1 MRNFRMNLLAAVIG
15 ASICGVTTLP
25 VMAQAP
31 QGQAV
36 AATQSYIIEFDEDGL
51 FYSDVGRAQRQ
62 VPTGEARS
70 AGASATDA
78 GRIDVNAR
86 EARDYLL
93 QVQMQ
98 QQAHLAQIRG
108 AIGRSNLNVTHY
120 YNITLS
126 GISADLTEAEADAVA
141 RVPGVKAIYQTPQ
154 LKRDTFRG
162 PAFIGAPSLWNGSA
176 VPNGLGTRGQGQTLA
191 SLDGGTNSTHPSFAN
206 DASCG
211 FSIANPKLKSA
222 LDCTTASTPTGA
234 CNGPDP
240 EDDEGGHGVHTASTA
255 AGNVVTTTIDPTLPV
270 VAPYN
275 SISGV
280 APCAAI
286 RAYKMCDSTTCGGN
300 ATLAAIN
307 NFMAAGDVTAVNYSI
322 GPTAGGTSGTNPW
335 SNGSDKEFLAAVQS
349 GIFVAAS
356 AGNTSATLTTPGGRV
371 AHQGPWIMTV
381 ANSTQDEVMTA
392 GISATGPGTPPANTQ
407 GIYLVPGSTTT
418 ALTAPLIGDIATYP
432 PNIAGCTDA
441 VAADP
446 NRPDSGTPGGG
457 FPAGTF
463 TGKIALVKRGDCNFS
478 VKIDNAIA
486 AGAIGVV
493 IYNNVLNFGT
503 LSMDM
508 AAVTSPNAKAWFIE
522 GSFGRTLR
530 DFIASNA
537 PTAVPGRIDPVA
549 HGLRQGDVINSGSLR
564 GPSAGVT
571 DLTKPDITGPG
582 TDILAAVDPANDN
595 YGLMSGTSMSSP
607 HIAGAGMLMKAVH
620 PSWTPAEIKS
630 SMMLTAVSGFR
641 ENGTTPWTPDDVGS
655 GRVDLSKA
663 ARAGFVM
670 DVANYF
676 PSNTTRPSVADQRA
690 MNFSSMRNTA
700 CSKASGC
707 NWTRIV
713 RGVLPAGNWT
723 ASVTNPSPDIALSVS
738 PTTFSLA
745 NETIFANGFQ
755 SLSSPGA
762 SPTQTLTIT
771 AQPGAAA
778 PVSTT
783 TWWFGKVTFTEANN
797 LSPPLTMTVAI
808 KVAN

>member
-1 MRNFRMNLLAAVIG
+1 MNVLAAVIG
-15 ASICGVTTLP
+15 ASICSVTILP
-25 VMAQAP
+25 VMAQSP
-31 QGQAV
+31 QGATS
-36 AATQSYIIEFDEDGL
+36 AATKSYIIEFDEDGL
-51 FYSDVGRAQRQ
+51 FYSDVGMRQRK
-62 VPTGEARS
+62 VPVGEA
-70 AGASATDA
+70 AASATDA

-86 EARDYLL
+86 ESRDYLL

-98 QQAHLAQIRG
+98 QQTHLAQIRS
-108 AIGRSNLNVTHY
+108 AIGRSNLNITHY

-126 GISADLTEAEADAVA
+126 GISADLTEAEAEAVA
-141 RVPGVKAIYQTPQ
+141 KVAGIKTIYETPM

-162 PAFIGAPSLWNGSA
+162 PAFIGAPSIWNGSA

-211 FSIANPKLKSA
+211 FSIATPKLKSK

-234 CNGPDP
+234 CNGPNP
-240 EDDEGGHGVHTASTA
+240 EDIEDGHGVHTASTA
-255 AGNVVTTTIDPTLPV
+255 AGNVVTTAIDPTLPV
-270 VAPYN
+270 VAPYS

-286 RAYKMCDSTTCGGN
+286 RAYKMCDSTACGGN

-335 SNGSDKEFLAAVQS
+335 ATGSDKEFLAAVQS
-349 GIFVAAS
+349 GIVVAAS

-381 ANSTQDEVMTA
+381 AASSQDEVMTA

-407 GIYLVPGSTTT
+407 GIYLVPGSTT
-418 ALTAPLIGDIATYP
+418 APLTAQIVADIATYP
-432 PNIAGCTDA
+432 ANIEGCTDP
-441 VAADP
+441 VAANP
-446 NRPDSGTPGGG
+446 NVPDSGTPGGG

-463 TGKIALVKRGDCNFS
+463 TGKIALIQRGDCSFAI
-478 VKIDNAIA
+478 KIDNAIG
-486 AGAIGVV
+486 AGAVGVV
-493 IYNNVLNFGT
+493 IYNNIINFGT
-503 LSMDM
+503 VSMDM
-508 AAVTSPNAKAWFIE
+508 ATVTSPNAKAWFIE
-522 GSFGRTLR
+522 GPFGLALKN
-530 DFIASNA
+530 FIASSA
-537 PTAVPGRIDPVA
+537 PAAVPGRIDPVA
-549 HGLRQGDVINSGSLR
+549 YGLRQGDVLGSFSLR
-564 GPSAGVT
+564 GPTAGVT

-582 TDILAAVDPANDN
+582 VDILAAKDPGNNN

-607 HIAGAGMLMKAVH
+607 HLAGVGMLMKSVH

-630 SMMLTAVSGFR
+630 ALMLTAVSGFR
-641 ENGTTPWTPDDVGS
+641 ENGTTAWVPDDVGS
-655 GRVDLSKA
+655 GRVDLTKA

-676 PSNTTRPSVADQRA
+676 ASNTTRPSVTDQRA
-690 MNFSSMRNTA
+690 MNFASMRNTV

-723 ASVTNPSPDIALSVS
+723 ATVSNPSPDIALSVS
-738 PTTFSLA
+738 PSTFSLT

-755 SLSSPGA
+755 SVGTPGV

-771 AQPGAAA
+771 AQPGPAA
-778 PVSTT
+778 PVSTA

-797 LSPPLTMTVAI
+797 LSPPLTMTVSI

>member
-1 MRNFRMNLLAAVIG
+1 MRNFRMNMLAAVIG
-15 ASICGVTTLP
+15 ASICGVTIQP
-25 VMAQAP
+25 AMAQSP
-31 QGQAV
+31 QSATA
-36 AATQSYIIEFDEDGL
+36 AATKSYIIEFVEDGL
-51 FYSDVGRAQRQ
+51 FYSNVGKVQRK
-62 VPTGEARS
+62 VPVGEAV
-70 AGASATDA
+70 ATSATDA

-86 EARDYLL
+86 EARDYIL
-93 QVQMQ
+93 QVQQQ
-98 QQAHLAQIRG
+98 QQAHLSQIRG
-108 AIGRSNLNVTHY
+108 AIGRSNLNITHY

-126 GISADLTEAEADAVA
+126 GVSVDLTEAEAEAVA
-141 RVPGVKAIYQTPQ
+141 RVQGIKTIYETPQ

-162 PAFIGAPSLWNGSA
+162 PAFIGAPSIWNGSA
-176 VPNGLGTRGQGQTLA
+176 VPGGLGTRGQGQTLA

-211 FSIANPKLKSA
+211 FSIANPKLKSK
-222 LDCTTASTPTGA
+222 LDCTTASSPTGA
-234 CNGPDP
+234 CNGPNP
-240 EDDEGGHGVHTASTA
+240 EDIEDGHGVHTSSTA

-280 APCAAI
+280 APCAAV

-322 GPTAGGTSGTNPW
+322 GPTAGGTATTNPW

-349 GIFVAAS
+349 GVFVAAS

-371 AHQGPWIMTV
+371 AHQGPWVMTV

-407 GIYLVPGSTTT
+407 GIYLVPGSTT
-418 ALTAPLIGDIATYP
+418 APLAAQLIGNIATYP
-432 PNIAGCTDA
+432 ANIEGCTDA
-441 VAADP
+441 VAANP
-446 NRPDSGTPGGG
+446 AVSDSGTPGGG

-463 TGKIALVKRGDCNFS
+463 TGKIALIQRGDCNFS
-478 VKIDNAIA
+478 VKIDNAIG

-493 IYNNVLNFGT
+493 IYNNIINFGT
-503 LSMDM
+503 VSMDM
-508 AAVTSPNAKAWFIE
+508 TAVTSPNAKAWFIE
-522 GSFGRTLR
+522 GPFGLALKN
-530 DFIASNA
+530 FIASSS

-549 HGLRQGDVINSGSLR
+549 YGLRQGDVLAGGSLR
-564 GPSAGVT
+564 GPTAGVT
-571 DLTKPDITGPG
+571 DLTKPDITAPG
-582 TDILAAVDPANDN
+582 TDILAAKDPGNNN

-607 HIAGAGMLMKAVH
+607 HIAGVGMLMKAVH
-620 PSWTPAEIKS
+620 PDWTPAEIKS
-630 SMMLTAVSGFR
+630 ALMMTAVSGFR

-655 GRVDLSKA
+655 GRVDLTKA
-663 ARAGFVM
+663 ARAGFVL

-676 PSNTTRPSVADQRA
+676 PSNTTRPVVADQRA
-690 MNFSSMRNTA
+690 MNFASMRNTV
-700 CSKASGC
+700 CSKATGC

-713 RGVLPAGNWT
+713 RGVLPAGSWT
-723 ASVTNPSPDIALSVS
+723 ATVTNPSADIALSVVPS
-738 PTTFSLA
+738 TFSLTNDA
-745 NETIFANGFQ
+745 IFANSFEQ
-755 SLSSPGA
+755 VTLPGA
-762 SPTQTLTIT
+762 STQTLTIT
-771 AQPGAAA
+771 AQPGVAA

-783 TWWFGKVTFTEANN
+783 TWWFGKVTFTEATN

>member
-15 ASICGVTTLP
+15 ASVCGLTIQPAT
-25 VMAQAP
+25 AQAP
-31 QGQAV
+31 QSATA
-36 AATQSYIIEFDEDGL
+36 AATKSYIIEFDEAGL
-51 FYSDVGRAQRQ
+51 FYSDVGMRQRKVPLDRA
-62 VPTGEARS
+62 EA
-70 AGASATDA
+70 ASATDA
-78 GRIDVNAR
+78 GRIDVNTR
-86 EARDYLL
+86 EARDYIL

-98 QQAHLAQIRG
+98 QQAHLAQIRS

-126 GISADLTEAEADAVA
+126 GISADLTEAEAEAVA
-141 RVPGVKAIYQTPQ
+141 QVAGVKAIYETPQ

-162 PAFIGAPSLWNGSA
+162 PTFIGAPAIWNGSA
-176 VPNGLGTRGQGQTLA
+176 VPSGLGTRGQGQTLA

-211 FSIANPKLKSA
+211 FSIATPKLKSA

-234 CNGPDP
+234 CNGPNP
-240 EDDEGGHGVHTASTA
+240 EDVEGGHGVHTSSTA

-286 RAYKMCDSTTCGGN
+286 RAYKMCDDTTCGGN

-322 GPTAGGTSGTNPW
+322 GPTAGGTSSTNPW

-381 ANSTQDEVMTA
+381 ANSTQDEVMSA

-407 GIYLVPGSTTT
+407 GIYLVPGSTT
-418 ALTAPLIGDIATYP
+418 APLTAQITGDIAMYL
-432 PNIAGCTDA
+432 PNIEGCTDA
-441 VAADP
+441 VAP
-446 NRPDSGTPGGG
+446 NPAVSDSGTPGGG

-463 TGKIALVKRGDCNFS
+463 TGKIALIQRGDCNFS
-478 VKIDNAIA
+478 VKIDNAIG

-493 IYNNVLNFGT
+493 IYNNIVNFGT
-503 LSMDM
+503 VSMDM
-508 AAVTSPNAKAWFIE
+508 SAVTSANAKAWFIE
-522 GSFGRTLR
+522 GPSGLALKN
-530 DFIASNA
+530 FIASSA
-537 PTAVPGRIDPVA
+537 PNAVPGKIDPVSY
-549 HGLRQGDVINSGSLR
+549 GLRQGDVLNSGSLR

-571 DLTKPDITGPG
+571 DLTKPDITAPG
-582 TDILAAVDPANDN
+582 TDILAAKDPANDN

-607 HIAGAGMLMKAVH
+607 HIAGAGMLMKSLH
-620 PSWTPAEIKS
+620 PSWSPAEIKS
-630 SMMLTAVSGFR
+630 AMMLTAVSGFR

-655 GRVDLSKA
+655 GRIDLSKA

-690 MNFSSMRNTA
+690 MNFPSMRNTV
-700 CSKASGC
+700 CSKATGC

-723 ASVTNPSPDIALSVS
+723 ATVTNPSPDITLSVAPSTFALS
-738 PTTFSLA
+738 
-745 NETIFANGFQ
+745 NESIFANGFQ
-755 SLSSPGA
+755 SSPSTNTGA
-762 SPTQTLTIT
+762 STQSLTIT
-771 AQPGAAA
+771 AQPGAGA

-783 TWWFGKVTFTEANN
+783 TWWYGKVTFTEANN

>member
-1 MRNFRMNLLAAVIG
+1 MRNFRMNVLAAVIG
-15 ASICGVTTLP
+15 ASVCGVASLP
-25 VMAQAP
+25 AMAQAP
-31 QGQAV
+31 QGVEA
-36 AATQSYIIEFDEDGL
+36 AATKSYIIEFDEAGL
-51 FYSDVGRAQRQ
+51 FYSSVGQKQRK
-62 VPTGEARS
+62 VPVGEAAE
-70 AGASATDA
+70 AGGTDA

-86 EARDYLL
+86 ESQDYLN

-98 QQAHLAQIRG
+98 QQVHLTAIRG
-108 AIGRSNLNVTHY
+108 AIGRSNLNITHY

-126 GISADLTEAEADAVA
+126 GISADLSDAEAEAVA
-141 RVPGVKAIYQTPQ
+141 RVPGVKAIYETPQ

-162 PAFIGAPSLWNGSA
+162 PTFIGANTIWNGTS
-176 VPNGLGTRGQGQTLA
+176 VPGGVGNRGMGQTLA

-211 FSIANPKLKSA
+211 FSIATPKLKSK

-240 EDDEGGHGVHTASTA
+240 EDTESGHGVHTASTA

-286 RAYKMCDSTTCGGN
+286 RAYKMCTDTVCGGN

-322 GPTAGGTSGTNPW
+322 GPTAGGTSNTNPW
-335 SNGSDKEFLAAVQS
+335 STGSDKEFLAAVQS

-356 AGNTSATLTTPGGRV
+356 AGNTSATLATPGGRV

-407 GIYLVPGSTTT
+407 GIYLVPGSTT
-418 ALTAPLIGDIATYP
+418 APLTAQLIGNIATYP
-432 PNIAGCTDA
+432 ANIEGCTDA
-441 VAADP
+441 VAANP
-446 NRPDSGTPGGG
+446 NVPDSGTPGGG

-463 TGKIALVKRGDCNFS
+463 TGKIALVQRGDCNFS
-478 VKIDNAIA
+478 VKIDNAIG

-493 IYNNVLNFGT
+493 IYNNIINFGT
-503 LSMDM
+503 VSMDM
-508 AAVTSPNAKAWFIE
+508 SAVTSPNAKAWFIE
-522 GSFGRTLR
+522 GPFGLALKNH
-530 DFIASNA
+530 IASSA
-537 PTAVPGRIDPVA
+537 PTAVPGKIDPVA
-549 HGLRQGDVINSGSLR
+549 YGLRQGDVINSGSLR
-564 GPSAGVT
+564 GPTAGVT
-571 DLTKPDITGPG
+571 DLTKPDISGPG
-582 TDILAAVDPANDN
+582 TDILAAKDPGNNN

-620 PSWTPAEIKS
+620 PTWTPAEIKS
-630 SMMLTAVSGFR
+630 AMMLTAGPGFR
-641 ENGTTPWTPDDVGS
+641 ENGTTPWVPDDVGS
-655 GRVDLSKA
+655 GRVDLTKA
-663 ARAGFVM
+663 ARVGFVM
-670 DVANYF
+670 DIANYF
-676 PSNTTRPSVADQRA
+676 PSNTSRPSVADQRA
-690 MNFSSMRNTA
+690 MNFASMRNTL

-723 ASVTNPSPDIALSVS
+723 ATVTNPSADIALSVTPS
-738 PTTFSLA
+738 TFSLTSDA
-745 NETIFANGFQ
+745 IFANGFETT
-755 SLSSPGA
+755 PPA
-762 SPTQTLTIT
+762 NTSPTQTLTIT

-783 TWWFGKVTFTEANN
+783 TWWYGKVTFTEANN
-797 LSPPLTMTVAI
+797 LSPPLTMTVSI
-808 KVAN
+808 KVTN